1 MYDIFDA
8 YLYDKTLLANGC
20 VSVEFDARDGLVY
33 SVLYSDR
40 VEALSYTGCTST
52 MANIVNRSKENR
64 KGSGSDNSTGLCFGY
79 YGADSLSKATDTA
92 TKVKVLNASL
102 CDAKTNE
109 ELLEISFNN
118 ASLSGQKTEEGYYY
132 SIPSESAEDE
142 LKVVAAEVTSFAG
155 KKEEKLGTYPFL
167 AYIDEELNVTLVL
180 DAVDLSA
187 TQAAYETYRRTGEPG
202 ELMNTLSLHRFG
214 LEQYGVD
221 EISCIVQGG
230 GSGYQITG
238 RRQSN
243 SELMYFAREDGE
255 DTDEDLGTSYEI
267 QNARHLYN
275 IRFAEMITDAA
286 VYAAEEDEKSENT
299 YIVSRDFAWGY
310 EKEDDGEID
319 ETLQESDSILA
330 KGMVYRNGLPVKE
343 ADTAFPMITQLREGS
358 SLGSKDCDEV

>member
-1 MYDIFDA
+1 M
-8 YLYDKTLLANGC
+8 
-20 VSVEFDARDGLVY
+20 
-33 SVLYSDR
+33 
-40 VEALSYTGCTST
+40 
-52 MANIVNRSKENR
+52 
-64 KGSGSDNSTGLCFGY
+64 
-79 YGADSLSKATDTA
+79 
-92 TKVKVLNASL
+92 
-102 CDAKTNE
+102 
-109 ELLEISFNN
+109 
-118 ASLSGQKTEEGYYY
+118 
-132 SIPSESAEDE
+132 
-142 LKVVAAEVTSFAG
+142 
-155 KKEEKLGTYPFL
+155 
-167 AYIDEELNVTLVL
+167 L

-243 SELMYFAREDGE
+243 SELMYFAREDSE

-310 EKEDDGEID
+310 EKEDDESD

-330 KGMVYRNGLPVKE
+330 KGMVYQKWTSGKKRQ
-343 ADTAFPMITQLREGS
+343 TQHFL
-358 SLGSKDCDEV
+358 